1 MYAVVCD
8 HTTGCEA
15 YSFAT
20 DGYGS
25 GQIWVCV
32 MTDGYGSGQI
42 WVRVTTDGYG
52 SGHIWVSVT
61 TDGSGHIWVS
71 VTTDGYG
78 SGHIWVRAVHK
89 QVFTR
94 VDTRRDRKTATYPVP
109 RGFKFRCSTH

>member
-1 MYAVVCD
+1 MYAVVSD

-25 GQIWVCV
+25 GQIWVRV
-32 MTDGYGSGQI
+32 TTDGYGSGQI
-42 WVRVTTDGYG
+42 WVR
-52 SGHIWVSVT
+52 
-61 TDGSGHIWVS
+61 